1 MSEVTEKEYRSSL
14 REDYDHSLK
23 MKGDSLLCY
32 SPKRAKVGLDGQVVG
47 EVLLKMPRPP
57 KPPKEGKEPKPEP
70 PSTGRFLLGAHRLP
84 TRSVGTHKG
93 FFFKKAG
100 YVWIGED
107 KYLCVLTDRRPF
119 LAAMLALVLSTAA
132 AVAIVLTVVLSLL
145 GPAAITPEHPMP
157 EKDQNSLPIDGEQGG
172 ENGGGAGGGKVESEA
187 DGGFVRMYYTT
198 KAHVDLSDA
207 SIDIFFANPYKSN
220 RSAVLEIYVTY
231 MNKDYLV
238 AKSGRVDAGYGLRTA
253 TFNEKISLVP
263 TTDKRVYKGKYV
275 VRFYDPDSGE
285 RAVVTSVIDE
295 VVFTVSE

>member
-1 MSEVTEKEYRSSL
+1 
-14 REDYDHSLK
+14 
-23 MKGDSLLCY
+23 
-32 SPKRAKVGLDGQVVG
+32 
-47 EVLLKMPRPP
+47 
-57 KPPKEGKEPKPEP
+57 
-70 PSTGRFLLGAHRLP
+70 
-84 TRSVGTHKG
+84 
-93 FFFKKAG
+93 
-100 YVWIGED
+100 
-107 KYLCVLTDRRPF
+107 
-119 LAAMLALVLSTAA
+119 
-132 AVAIVLTVVLSLL
+132 
-145 GPAAITPEHPMP
+145 MP

-220 RSAVLEIYVTY
+220 RSVVLELYITY

-253 TFNEKISLVP
+253 TFNEKINLVP
-263 TTDKRVYKGKYV
+263 TTDQRIYKGKYV